1 MAADLSPTRI
11 APIAVRSA
19 FGLALV
25 SWRYLWLT
33 TPLHRQEEPGDE
45 SDLPVDVPEDQL
57 DGRCQQL
64 CDGAGPL
71 FHRHFSVVIEEP
83 DLGAPE
89 LMAMVRRDFNRALPN
104 EVATFD
110 RPQTQQNPLQ
120 PGEDCVVRMPG
131 PWNGPV
137 RVIAREDTSFRFA
150 TLRGHLEAGQIEFR
164 AAPAGNAIVF
174 EIETWARP
182 GNRLVH
188 LLYTRLRLAK
198 EIQLNLWVRF
208 CLQVAKMA
216 GGRPRNGVRIHTR
229 ELVHHFPADA
239 SPSTTPG

>member
-1 MAADLSPTRI
+1 MTADLLSTRI
-11 APIAVRSA
+11 VPIVVRSA

-33 TPLHRQEEPGDE
+33 TPLHRREEPGDE
-45 SDLPVDVPEDQL
+45 SDLPLDVPEDHL
-57 DGRCQQL
+57 DERCQQL

-71 FHRHFSVVIEEP
+71 FHRHFSVAIE
-83 DLGAPE
+83 DAGLDAPE
-89 LMAMVRRDFNRALPN
+89 LMAMVMADFNRALPS

-110 RPQTQQNPLQ
+110 RPETQRRPLQ
-120 PGEDCVVRMPG
+120 LGEDCVVRMPG

-137 RVIAREDTSFRFA
+137 RVIDRADTSFRFA
-150 TLRGHLEAGQIEFR
+150 TLRGHLEAGQIEFS
-164 AAPAGNAIVF
+164 AAPVGNAIVF

-182 GNRLVH
+182 GSRLVH

-198 EIQLNLWVRF
+198 EIQLNMWVRF

-216 GGRPRNGVRIHTR
+216 GGRPRDGVRIHTR
-229 ELVHHFPADA
+229 ELIHHFPASTA
-239 SPSTTPG
+239 HSTTRG